1 MNLNF
6 EKIYNKNSL
15 EIKGLLK
22 ISPKV
27 FNDDRGFFLE
37 SWNKKNWYYL
47 LKKCN
52 QKSQEFV
59 QDNHSKSTLG
69 VLRGLH
75 YQKNPMAQG
84 KLVRCIRG
92 EIFDVAI
99 DLRRNSKTF
108 CNWFGINL
116 SEFNKY
122 QLWIPVGFAHGF
134 LTLSEEAE
142 VVYKT
147 TEYWDKDCERS
158 IIWND
163 KDINIDW
170 PLEKIQDKFE
180 ISKKDS
186 NGLRINQMDSED
198 LF

>member
-1 MNLNF
+1 MMI
-6 EKIYNKNSL
+6 E
-15 EIKGLLK
+15 
-22 ISPKV
+22 
-27 FNDDRGFFLE
+27 GFFL
-37 SWNKKNWYYL
+37 KVGIKRTGITY

>member
-1 MNLNF
+1 M
-6 EKIYNKNSL
+6 
-15 EIKGLLK
+15 
-22 ISPKV
+22 
-27 FNDDRGFFLE
+27 
-37 SWNKKNWYYL
+37 
-47 LKKCN
+47 
-52 QKSQEFV
+52 
-59 QDNHSKSTLG
+59 
-69 VLRGLH
+69 
-75 YQKNPMAQG
+75 
-84 KLVRCIRG
+84 
-92 EIFDVAI
+92 
-99 DLRRNSKTF
+99 
-108 CNWFGINL
+108 
-116 SEFNKY
+116 
-122 QLWIPVGFAHGF
+122 WIPVGFAHGF

-180 ISKKDS
+180 ISKKDT

>member
-6 EKIYNKNSL
+6 EKIYNKNSV

-37 SWNKKNWYYL
+37 SWNKKNWHYL

-180 ISKKDS
+180 ISKKDT